1 MLHAAWAD
9 KDAETVRADSAHSAM
24 KVAQREAQA
33 CKAAVSAGEEKA
45 AAEAAKAQGM
55 RDRMQ
60 CALDEAQ
67 RQIEALGAA
76 PSRTAVWHNMEQ
88 QRRGAAADAAELVRK
103 LKRQAE
109 ATQQLFHQACH
120 KTQELGTQ
128 LRSEQTRRG
137 NAIAELETAN
147 AKLAKVE
154 AAAQDTTLRNL
165 KRREASRAAE
175 LNTAR
180 EEVRHLRERI
190 SELEACLPLGER
202 STRLCP
208 MTAKLQQVR
217 VRGGDENAPLTGR
230 SIEHLRRLVD
240 ETNGSFEGAATANA
254 LVLAMHLGEVA
265 EDRLISAGSIRNAFH
280 RGGLADEEVEAERNQ
295 ADRGPWC
302 IAQDAGG
309 GTLMVATGQWD
320 FESEQP
326 VAQPLAAADL
336 FRDQSARNGITTL
349 EAAARR
355 GGLKF
360 DMIRVP
366 CRCKCVA
373 IR

>member
-1 MLHAAWAD
+1 
-9 KDAETVRADSAHSAM
+9 
-24 KVAQREAQA
+24 
-33 CKAAVSAGEEKA
+33 
-45 AAEAAKAQGM
+45 
-55 RDRMQ
+55 
-60 CALDEAQ
+60 
-67 RQIEALGAA
+67 
-76 PSRTAVWHNMEQ
+76 
-88 QRRGAAADAAELVRK
+88 
-103 LKRQAE
+103 
-109 ATQQLFHQACH
+109 
-120 KTQELGTQ
+120 
-128 LRSEQTRRG
+128 
-137 NAIAELETAN
+137 
-147 AKLAKVE
+147 VE